1 MSMKKYSFFII
12 LLLMLCSVGAY
23 AAKKP
28 KTVFV
33 MGVSFSFSDS
43 IVYFTEIQKM
53 DSIVFKDGH
62 NFLPD
67 RQHYSYELTD
77 FMAINENMPG
87 RTSAVFYAEKI
98 SKLRKKEAK
107 LKKKL
112 LKKNKAVLY
121 LGSKFSFTRP

>member
-1 MSMKKYSFFII
+1 
-12 LLLMLCSVGAY
+12 MLCSVGAY

-28 KTVFV
+28 KTVYV

-43 IVYFTEIQKM
+43 VVYFTEVQKM
-53 DSIVFKDGH
+53 DSIVFREDH

-67 RQHYSYELTD
+67 RQHYSYELSN
-77 FMAINENMPG
+77 FMANNENMPG
-87 RTSAVFYAEKI
+87 RTSALFYAEKL
-98 SKLRKKEAK
+98 SKLRKQEAK

-112 LKKNKAVLY
+112 LKKNKTVLY

>member
-1 MSMKKYSFFII
+1 MKKYSFAII
-12 LLLMLCSVGAY
+12 LLLMLCSV
-23 AAKKP
+23 AAFADKKP
-28 KTVFV
+28 KTVYV

-53 DSIVFKDGH
+53 DSIVFKEEH
-62 NFLPD
+62 KFLPD
-67 RQHYSYELTD
+67 RQHYSYELSD
-77 FMAINENMPG
+77 YMANFENMPG
-87 RTSAVFYAEKI
+87 RTSALFYAEKL

-112 LKKNKAVLY
+112 LKHNKAVMY